1 MTLLQVSNA
10 LTEKLSPVEFL
21 ETSAG
26 AWDRMTNYMH
36 DGDGSVGLRVSNRRG
51 ESWITYGDK
60 QYFAEPNRIN
70 RLKRCGIPLF
80 NLYNFAKLH

>member
-1 MTLLQVSNA
+1 MTALQIANWI
-10 LTEKLSPVEFL
+10 TEKIAFTEAL
-21 ETSAG
+21 EVSAG

-36 DGDGSVGLRVSNRRG
+36 DADGSTGLRVSNKRG

-70 RLKRCGIPLF
+70 RLKR
-80 NLYNFAKLH
+80 FATPFP